1 MTKSR
6 LTDADREMGRRLRL
20 IRIERGMSQTSLG
33 ERVGITFQQIQK
45 YENGSNRISAARLKE
60 FSEILSAP
68 LSYFLQ
74 IQKAAMGTEL
84 KVFEYLHTENALR
97 LVKAYSKIK
106 TPAVRSAFVQLAESM
121 ISEK

>member
-20 IRIERGMSQTSLG
+20 MRIERGMSQTSLG

>member
-20 IRIERGMSQTSLG
+20 MRIERGLSQTNLG
-33 ERVGITFQQIQK
+33 DRVGITFQQIQK

-60 FSEILSAP
+60 FAEILSAP
-68 LSYFLQ
+68 LSYFFQMPKL
-74 IQKAAMGTEL
+74 ATETEA

-121 ISEK
+121 TSEK

>member
-20 IRIERGMSQTSLG
+20 MRIERGLSQTNLRD
-33 ERVGITFQQIQK
+33 RVGITFQQIQK

-60 FSEILSAP
+60 FAEILSAP
-68 LSYFLQ
+68 LSYFFQMPKL
-74 IQKAAMGTEL
+74 ATETEA

-106 TPAVRSAFVQLAESM
+106 TPAVRTAFVQLAESM
-121 ISEK
+121 TSEK

>member
-20 IRIERGMSQTSLG
+20 MRIERGLSQTNLG
-33 ERVGITFQQIQK
+33 DRVGITFQQIQK

-60 FSEILSAP
+60 FAEILSAP
-68 LSYFLQ
+68 LSYFFQMPKL
-74 IQKAAMGTEL
+74 ATETEA

-97 LVKAYSKIK
+97 LLKAYSKIK

-121 ISEK
+121 TSEK